1 MNAHV
6 MPSWNSAAL
15 QEGADLDNFVPK
27 EAWSMTISL
36 EKARQLLDY
45 CELRQIDEFYA
56 RNKNGACIGA
66 GLAYRGLAF
75 YLDGCNP
82 EIDED
87 WRHNCIYQFGSADFV
102 EFVPVDVLRGFF
114 QSPLSNKIR
123 DFTLVGGTDS
133 DKVLL

>member
-56 RNKNGACIGA
+56 RNKNGSCIGA
-66 GLAYRGLAF
+66 RRSYRGVAF
-75 YLDGCNP
+75 YLDGC
-82 EIDED
+82 I
-87 WRHNCIYQFGSADFV
+87 
-102 EFVPVDVLRGFF
+102 
-114 QSPLSNKIR
+114 
-123 DFTLVGGTDS
+123 
-133 DKVLL
+133 